1 MSEFVDLYDR
11 NRNFLNRVV
20 DRNTYLF
27 QPGEFM
33 MYVLAILEN
42 EEGKFLVTQR
52 ALDKKWAAGGWEMPG
67 GGAKSKESSLDA
79 IKREVKEE
87 TGLTLT
93 SYKFRGLV
101 TFINSEC
108 ESELMCVFTADGY
121 TGELIECNEGELC
134 WVDKKIVPELP
145 TWEGDKVFLN
155 LLLSEEKRFFSVK
168 LQYEGELLANTEIRL
183 Y

>member
-11 NRNFLNRVV
+11 NRKLLNRVV

-67 GGAKSKESSLDA
+67 GGA
-79 IKREVKEE
+79 
-87 TGLTLT
+87 
-93 SYKFRGLV
+93 
-101 TFINSEC
+101 
-108 ESELMCVFTADGY
+108 
-121 TGELIECNEGELC
+121 LILKMSNLA
-134 WVDKKIVPELP
+134 LR
-145 TWEGDKVFLN
+145 LLRN
-155 LLLSEEKRFFSVK
+155 MHLLL
-168 LQYEGELLANTEIRL
+168 
-183 Y
+183 

>member
-11 NRNFLNRVV
+11 NRKLLNRVV

-87 TGLTLT
+87 TGLDVKGAEGG
-93 SYKFRGLV
+93 YKKDMIIIL
-101 TFINSEC
+101 
-108 ESELMCVFTADGY
+108 
-121 TGELIECNEGELC
+121 
-134 WVDKKIVPELP
+134 
-145 TWEGDKVFLN
+145 
-155 LLLSEEKRFFSVK
+155 
-168 LQYEGELLANTEIRL
+168 
-183 Y
+183 

>member
-11 NRNFLNRVV
+11 NRKLLNRVV

-87 TGLTLT
+87 TGLDVINGHVVY
-93 SYKFRGLV
+93 SYFNEDKNWIIEIKKKFKNY
-101 TFINSEC
+101 INNFS
-108 ESELMCVFTADGY
+108 
-121 TGELIECNEGELC
+121 
-134 WVDKKIVPELP
+134 W
-145 TWEGDKVFLN
+145 FL
-155 LLLSEEKRFFSVK
+155 LHAEKP
-168 LQYEGELLANTEIRL
+168 
-183 Y
+183 

>member
-11 NRNFLNRVV
+11 NRKLLNRVV
-20 DRNTYLF
+20 DRNPYLF

-87 TGLTLT
+87 TGLDVINGHVVY
-93 SYKFRGLV
+93 SYF
-101 TFINSEC
+101 
-108 ESELMCVFTADGY
+108 
-121 TGELIECNEGELC
+121 NE
-134 WVDKKIVPELP
+134 DQ
-145 TWEGDKVFLN
+145 
-155 LLLSEEKRFFSVK
+155 KRHDN
-168 LQYEGELLANTEIRL
+168 YLA
-183 Y
+183 

>member
-11 NRNFLNRVV
+11 NRKLLNRVV

-145 TWEGDKVFLN
+145 TWEGDKAFLN

-168 LQYEGELLANTEIRL
+168 LQYEGELLVNTEIRL

>member
-11 NRNFLNRVV
+11 NRKFLNHVV

-67 GGAKSKESSLDA
+67 GGAA
-79 IKREVKEE
+79 CH
-87 TGLTLT
+87 TGHY
-93 SYKFRGLV
+93 SCFYRDENGD
-101 TFINSEC
+101 
-108 ESELMCVFTADGY
+108 CVD
-121 TGELIECNEGELC
+121 E
-134 WVDKKIVPELP
+134 
-145 TWEGDKVFLN
+145 
-155 LLLSEEKRFFSVK
+155 
-168 LQYEGELLANTEIRL
+168 
-183 Y
+183 